1 MNHASI
7 EERQTKV
14 TTKLYDLDFY
24 DWALR
29 QADLLRN
36 EDYADLDRENLIE
49 EIEDMARR
57 HRDALESHLVVLL
70 RHLLKVS
77 CLPHSN
83 PTRGWRLTIKEQRY
97 QLLRLLK
104 NNPSLCYLMPE
115 MVLDLYPQAR
125 DLAMSDL
132 ADDDLDV
139 RILPEDCPWTQEQI
153 LDLNWL
159 P

>member
-1 MNHASI
+1 M
-7 EERQTKV
+7 
-14 TTKLYDLDFY
+14 TTNLYDLDFY
-24 DWALR
+24 DWASR

-77 CLPHSN
+77 CLPHSS
-83 PTRGWRLTIKEQRY
+83 PTRDWRLTIKEQRY
-97 QLLRLLK
+97 QILRLLK
-104 NNPSLCYLMPE
+104 NNPSLQYLVPE

-132 ADDDLDV
+132 ADDDLAD
-139 RILPEDCPWTQEQI
+139 RILPEDCPWTQTQI

>member
-1 MNHASI
+1 M
-7 EERQTKV
+7 

-36 EDYADLDRENLIE
+36 EDYADLDRENLIA

-70 RHLLKVS
+70 RHLLKVN

-97 QLLRLLK
+97 QILRLLK
-104 NNPSLCYLMPE
+104 NNPSLRYLMSE

>member
-1 MNHASI
+1 MDHASI

-14 TTKLYDLDFY
+14 TTTLYDLDFY

-77 CLPHSN
+77 CLPYSN
-83 PTRGWRLTIKEQRY
+83 PARGWRLTIKEQRY
-97 QLLRLLK
+97 QILRLLK
-104 NNPSLCYLMPE
+104 NNPSLHYLMPE

-132 ADDDLDV
+132 ADDDLDE
-139 RILPEDCPWTQEQI
+139 RILAEDCPWTQAQI